1 MLSQKRA
8 LIFAMVIAMCAL
20 AAACD
25 DSGSSTYGDGAASAK
40 NGGAAVQLAQADQD
54 FAIKASMAGR
64 HEVALGKLVADRAS
78 DSEVKA
84 FGNRMVKDH
93 SSAGEDLAKITSKLG
108 VSVPAEDDAAFK
120 EAYARLSNLK
130 GKEFD
135 RAYISEMVAG
145 HTKVASEVDSYA
157 KGGGNAD
164 LKGWA
169 TKAAPVVHDH
179 LQMAQG
185 IDARINKAM

>member
-1 MLSQKRA
+1 MMSQKRA

-25 DSGSSTYGDGAASAK
+25 ENGSSTYSSGDGAASAK
-40 NGGAAVQLAQADQD
+40 NVQLAPADQE
-54 FAIKASMAGR
+54 FAVKASMAGR

-84 FGNRMVKDH
+84 FGKRMVQDH
-93 SSAGEDLAKITSKLG
+93 SRAGEDLSKITSKLG
-108 VSVPAEDDAAFK
+108 ISVPAEDDASFK
-120 EAYARLSNLK
+120 ETYAKLSNLK

-135 RAYISEMVAG
+135 RAYMSEMVAG
-145 HTKVASEVDSYA
+145 HSKVATEVDSYA

-185 IDARINKAM
+185 IEARISKSM